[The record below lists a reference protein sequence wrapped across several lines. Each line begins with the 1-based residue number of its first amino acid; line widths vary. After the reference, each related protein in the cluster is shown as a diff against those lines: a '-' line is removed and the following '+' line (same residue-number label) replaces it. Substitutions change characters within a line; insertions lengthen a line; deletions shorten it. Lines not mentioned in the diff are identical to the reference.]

1 MSDFPGTIYADYG
14 GQAHFE
20 DTTDKRRTLGT
31 RMEYADGR
39 KYRYVLVGG
48 TTLVS
53 GNLLQGKAVVALDYD
68 TVVVDSESI
77 AGATTVTVTG
87 ETSTAKDYYADGWMH
102 VVQSAAGF
110 IGYTY
115 LVKSH
120 VLFATAAG
128 KVITLAE
135 PLQQTIAAS
144 DEIGL
149 TPNPYNGVIQAI
161 ITTVTSRIVGV
172 ACHNTTTAQYGWIQ
186 SGGLCGVL
194 GTDDMKIGN
203 KASAVLGA
211 AGRVGAA
218 DGYIDH
224 NVGIAMSDVNAT
236 GDAAAIWLTID

>member
-1 MSDFPGTIYADYG
+1 MSDFPGTVYADYG
-14 GQAHFE
+14 GQAQFE
-20 DTTDKRRTLGT
+20 DTADKRRAIGT

-68 TVVVDSESI
+68 TVVVDSESA

-87 ETSTAKDYYADGWMH
+87 ETSTAVNYYADGWMH
-102 VVQSAAGF
+102 VNKSAAGY

-120 VLFATAAG
+120 VVFATAAG

-135 PLQQTIAAS
+135 PLKQTIAAA

-149 TPNPYNGVIQAI
+149 TPNPYNGVIVAI
-161 ITTVTSRIVGV
+161 QTTVTSRIVGV

-194 GTDDMKIGN
+194 ATDDLVIGN
-203 KASAVLGA
+203 KASAVLAA

-218 DGYIDH
+218 DGDIDH
-224 NVGIAMSDVNAT
+224 NVGYAMSDVSAT
-236 GDAAAIWLTID
+236 GEAAAVYLTID